1 VPSFRKLC
9 RQEICSPHTVKEGN
23 LLCGTGAS
31 VTMSAVFTLGAI
43 VGASS
48 SSILVSRNS
57 ASAQLP
63 PHKSKPGIVEK
74 FKTRLKLTPEQT
86 QRLESLLDKTR
97 HEFSQL
103 HLAVKPQFE
112 EIRQKMRSGI
122 RQMLNE
128 EQKREYEAMIR
139 ERDEEKSK
147 REKDKIR

>member
-1 VPSFRKLC
+1 
-9 RQEICSPHTVKEGN
+9 VKEGN

-48 SSILVSRNS
+48 SSILVSRNP

>member
-1 VPSFRKLC
+1 MTRPTMINLFKLKV
-9 RQEICSPHTVKEGN
+9 I
-23 LLCGTGAS
+23 L
-31 VTMSAVFTLGAI
+31 TMSAVFALGAI

-48 SSILVSRNS
+48 GSILVSRNA
-57 ASAQLP
+57 ASAPLP
-63 PHKSKPGIVEK
+63 PEKSKPGIVEK
-74 FKTRLKLTPEQT
+74 FRARLKLSPEQT
-86 QRLESLLDKTR
+86 QRLESILDETQ

-128 EQKREYEAMIR
+128 EQKREYQAMIR
-139 ERDEEKSK
+139 ERDQQKAK